1 MIVMDKRTTFTLDEA
16 TVQRIKRLAL
26 RWKVSQ
32 AEVVRRSIERMERM
46 EQEKRETV
54 AERLELYYKDGGI
67 SQEKAEEYLREVAN
81 NRSEWG
87 R

>member
-1 MIVMDKRTTFTLDEA
+1 MMVMDKRTTFTLDEA
-16 TVQRIKRLAL
+16 TILRIKRLAL

-32 AEVVRRSIERMERM
+32 AEVVRRSIEQAERL
-46 EQEKRETV
+46 EQEKREAVT
-54 AERLELYYKDGGI
+54 ERLVTYYKDGGL
-67 SQEKAEEYLREVAN
+67 SPDKAEQYLREVSE

>member
-1 MIVMDKRTTFTLDEA
+1 MDKRTTFTLDEA